1 MTDQSNGWEAVSGQ
15 LIRRRREFHIGVETL
30 RAWAATLPPGASI
43 LDLGCG
49 SGTPIVTTLTQL
61 RFRVH
66 GIDAS
71 PSMVAEFRRQLP
83 QVPVACEP
91 VETSRFFDTTFDAV
105 VAIGLLF
112 LLTEE
117 VQKTIIGKVSAA
129 LTSGGRFLFTAPSQR
144 CEWLDVMTGRPSVSL
159 GAREYEKQL
168 ESVGFRLRTTYV
180 DEGENHY
187 FDAQKDVRTEAT

>member
-15 LIRRRREFHIGVETL
+15 FIRRRREVHIGAETIL
-30 RAWAATLPPGASI
+30 AWAATLPPEASI

-49 SGTPIVTTLTQL
+49 SGTPVATTLTQL

-83 QVPVACEP
+83 QVPVACEAA
-91 VETSRFFDTTFDAV
+91 ETSRFFDTTFDAV

-117 VQKTIIGKVSAA
+117 VQKAIIVKVGAA
-129 LTSGGRFLFTAPSQR
+129 LKSGGRFLFTSPSQR
-144 CEWLDVMTGRPSVSL
+144 CEWIDVMTGRTSISL
-159 GAREYEKQL
+159 GAREYQKQL
-168 ESVGFRLRTTYV
+168 EATGLKLRTTYI

-187 FDAQKDVRTEAT
+187 IDAQKAVRTDAA